1 MLTVSVS
8 YPYLGGFI
16 YSYRVLFS
24 ENGVFFLRF
33 CHAFRSRIKGR
44 FCARKTLVLGLVN
57 THPKIFENG
66 EIHLPVCANKAV
78 MN

>member
-24 ENGVFFLRF
+24 ENGVFFPPFLSCLSFTHKKAFLCKENASVRPSQ
-33 CHAFRSRIKGR
+33 HASEYF
-44 FCARKTLVLGLVN
+44 
-57 THPKIFENG
+57 
-66 EIHLPVCANKAV
+66 
-78 MN
+78 